1 MFHRK
6 WESIDFL
13 EYRAE
18 GNGANQPLPYF
29 YIHISHIQKIFP
41 QDLLDSNACII
52 FTSFFDAE
60 KAETGM
66 KNTDLPPVSFSTF
79 PSY

>member
-1 MFHRK
+1 MFYRK

-18 GNGANQPLPYF
+18 GNGTNQPLPYF
-29 YIHISHIQKIFP
+29 YIHISHIQKKIPSRFVGFEC
-41 QDLLDSNACII
+41 LYYFYKL
-52 FTSFFDAE
+52 FDAE